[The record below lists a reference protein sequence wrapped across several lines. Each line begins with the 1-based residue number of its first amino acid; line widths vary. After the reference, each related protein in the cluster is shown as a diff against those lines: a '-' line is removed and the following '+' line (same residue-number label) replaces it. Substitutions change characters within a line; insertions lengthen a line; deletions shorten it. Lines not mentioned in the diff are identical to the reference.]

1 VISGGKDK
9 KINHFTITNE
19 SFFLILLMYLC
30 FMDNPLSLIAID
42 AGNTSVK
49 IGVFINGNLNEV
61 FRMPLND
68 LHQWYSNHNSN
79 LHLPV
84 IISSVIHEAHHV
96 FLKDLFT
103 QALFIDQE
111 TSMPFTNNYAS
122 PKTAGMDR
130 LCNAAAVS
138 GKFSGESKLVIDI
151 GTCIKFDFIDEKNV
165 YHGGSIAPGLR
176 LRFNSLHQDT
186 GRLPLLNATHE
197 PISLIGNSTAES
209 ILSGVQNGIQHEING
224 MIESYLTQYP
234 DLTIFVTG
242 GDHSYFDFDRKNVIF
257 VDENLTL
264 KGIYAI
270 YSFHAH

>member
-1 VISGGKDK
+1 
-9 KINHFTITNE
+9 
-19 SFFLILLMYLC
+19 
-30 FMDNPLSLIAID
+30 
-42 AGNTSVK
+42 
-49 IGVFINGNLNEV
+49 
-61 FRMPLND
+61 
-68 LHQWYSNHNSN
+68 
-79 LHLPV
+79 
-84 IISSVIHEAHHV
+84 
-96 FLKDLFT
+96 LKDLFT
-103 QALFIDQE
+103 QAQFIDQD
-111 TSMPFTNNYAS
+111 TTMPFTNYYTS
-122 PKTAGMDR
+122 PKTVGMDR
-130 LCNAAAVS
+130 LCNAAAVIEKNS
-138 GKFSGESKLVIDI
+138 ASPKLVIDI

-242 GDHSYFDFDRKNVIF
+242 GDHGYFDFDRKNVIF

>member
-9 KINHFTITNE
+9 KINHFTTTNE

-30 FMDNPLSLIAID
+30 FMDNSLSLVAID

-49 IGVFINGNLNEV
+49 IGVFINGKLNEV
-61 FRMPLND
+61 FRMPIND
-68 LHQWYSNHNSN
+68 LQQWHKDHNSI

-84 IISSVIHEAHHV
+84 IISSVIHEANHV
-96 FLKDLFT
+96 FMTNLFS
-103 QALFIDQE
+103 QAHFIDQE

-122 PKTAGMDR
+122 PKTVGMDR
-130 LCNAAAVS
+130 LCNAAAVIEN
-138 GKFSGESKLVIDI
+138 FSDQPKLVIDI

-165 YHGGSIAPGLR
+165 YHGGSIAPGIR

-186 GRLPLLNATHE
+186 GRLPLLNVTHE
-197 PISLIGNSTAES
+197 PIPLIGNSTAQS
-209 ILSGVQNGIQHEING
+209 ILSGVQNGMQHEING

-242 GDHSYFDFDRKNVIF
+242 GDLGYFDFDRKNVIF